1 MHFSPFTAKD
11 GGMSSQTD
19 MHTRETPER
28 RGLKKWL
35 SMKVG
40 GHRRSPGNDS
50 VYSPAKVRYSVG
62 MLPGAHASRKQ
73 GHTANGHTSEKSA
86 GKEHGLR
93 NRLSLPV
100 TQRLQRKGVVEY
112 DQLAHGIDELPTILE
127 FGLDSPIPS
136 PESAL
141 TPPPT
146 IESDCG
152 KIVDIISASAMPYHG
167 SVNPKQLSFQRTHS
181 GKVEVNDQ
189 HIKISGRTGKQRP
202 PLRKRSLIYAMY
214 CTAQPDK
221 ESNQVCTQG
230 SPRSMI
236 SANNSSTMFVSCSS
250 LPSISDGQESANST
264 SPCQVVISSAQY
276 SQKQQTSDMSIGF
289 MVVDAVEHLAAVRR
303 RELGKAD
310 GDARSIC
317 SASSDSSSGSICIG
331 AECMVVE
338 TEAIRCNSRYAPRLS
353 TIERAHDGRVLLKPH
368 MDAPADMLK
377 VPDSGNTSTA
387 EASPYPDAPAAPTSS
402 LPKDANDNLPSV
414 RVEDFPPMPHV
425 FPQRNTAR
433 KPVNSLL
440 IHAINLGVDST
451 DNLVL
456 SQTPESPAADTTS
469 SEAPCSD
476 TLPAADNSSPLL
488 IGTPLE
494 SPAKST
500 ETTANASVIS
510 TISTNNSAGD
520 SSEASTA
527 SPDKEGIDGQC
538 SEALAEVNID
548 TPDIHSTGDMPSTSE
563 QAVTCARDNSD
574 THCHANI
581 APVAETVS
589 PPQFKLNGL
598 PATGLSSSYDSM
610 AQLTDSTCGDSQL
623 YSMFS
628 DISDIDLR
636 SLGPAYL
643 SHVPGGVWADQ
654 SMLFGGHYND
664 TMRPHALAFS
674 DAPIP
679 PQLDSRAHVG
689 GSGSI
694 GNSTLDDMP
703 LAHVAALTP
712 NAVVVQ
718 QLESLQ
724 GSLTASKTRRLTSVL
739 AKATQLDGLRR
750 LHRKSKHA
758 GRSEQH
764 PGDLRRGSSSSN
776 TTSSSNKITDETRES
791 GLRSPLSKKS
801 PKKLFR
807 FNELVAVYETW
818 NRNEYD
824 RRGIPA
830 TRLDAELIEQIKQ
843 ELNDY
848 KAYEMQVHESS
859 RLFTHFIY

>member
-1 MHFSPFTAKD
+1 
-11 GGMSSQTD
+11 MSSQTG

-40 GHRRSPGNDS
+40 GGHRRSPDNDS
-50 VYSPAKVRYSVG
+50 VYSSAKVRHSVG
-62 MLPGAHASRKQ
+62 MLPGAHTSRKQ
-73 GHTANGHTSEKSA
+73 GHTANGHISEKPA

-100 TQRLQRKGVVEY
+100 TQRLQRKGAVEY
-112 DQLAHGIDELPTILE
+112 DQLAHNMDELPTILE

-152 KIVDIISASAMPYHG
+152 RIVDIIGASAMPYHG
-167 SVNPKQLSFQRTHS
+167 SVNPKQFHFQRTHS
-181 GKVEVNDQ
+181 DKVEANGQ
-189 HIKISGRTGKQRP
+189 HIKDSGRTGKQRP

-221 ESNQVCTQG
+221 ESNQVCMQRSHG
-230 SPRSMI
+230 SMI
-236 SANNSSTMFVSCSS
+236 SANNGSAMFVSCTS
-250 LPSISDGQESANST
+250 LPSTSDGQESANST
-264 SPCQVVISSAQY
+264 SPCQAVISSAQY
-276 SQKQQTSDMSIGF
+276 SQQQQASDMSVGF

-303 RELGKAD
+303 RELGKTD
-310 GDARSIC
+310 SDARSVC
-317 SASSDSSSGSICIG
+317 SATSNSSSGSIYIG

-338 TEAIRCNSRYAPRLS
+338 AEAYRCNNKYAPRLS
-353 TIERAHDGRVLLKPH
+353 TIERAHDGRLLLKPSIE
-368 MDAPADMLK
+368 APPDMQNI
-377 VPDSGNTSTA
+377 PDSGNTSTA
-387 EASPYPDAPAAPTSS
+387 EASPYPDAPAAPASS
-402 LPKDANDNLPSV
+402 LPKDANENLHSV
-414 RVEDFPPMPHV
+414 CVEDFPPMPQV
-425 FPQRNTAR
+425 FPQSYTAR

-451 DNLVL
+451 ENLVL
-456 SQTPESPAADTTS
+456 SQSPESPAADAMS
-469 SEAPCSD
+469 SKAPCSD
-476 TLPAADNSSPLL
+476 TLPAEDNSSPLL
-488 IGTPLE
+488 IATPLE

-500 ETTANASVIS
+500 ETTANTSVVS
-510 TISTNNSAGD
+510 TVSADNSAGD

-527 SPDKEGIDGQC
+527 SPDKVGMDGRC
-538 SEALAEVNID
+538 SEALAEVEID
-548 TPDIHSTGDMPSTSE
+548 TTDMHSTSDMPSTSE
-563 QAVTCARDNSD
+563 QAVTCTKDNSD
-574 THCHANI
+574 PHCHADI
-581 APVAETVS
+581 ADVAGTVS
-589 PPQFKLNGL
+589 PPQFNLDEL
-598 PATGLSSSYDSM
+598 PAAGLSSSYDSM
-610 AQLTDSTCGDSQL
+610 TQLTDSTCGDSHL

-636 SLGPAYL
+636 SLGSANL
-643 SHVPGGVWADQ
+643 SRVPGGAWANQ
-654 SMLFGGHYND
+654 SILFGGHYND

-679 PQLDSRAHVG
+679 PQLDSRARVG

-712 NAVVVQ
+712 NTVVVQ

-724 GSLTASKTRRLTSVL
+724 GSLTASKTSRLTSVL

-758 GRSEQH
+758 GRSEH

-776 TTSSSNKITDETRES
+776 TTSSSSKIMDETRECS
-791 GLRSPLSKKS
+791 MRSPLSKKS

-824 RRGIPA
+824 RRGIPT

-859 RLFTHFIY
+859 RQLTHFIY